1 VIEHFRVFSHVG
13 FFYALTEGYVEMKKT
28 TDAACQHHRNSVVA
42 TFKTHTQAEEAVKH
56 LAEAGFDMK
65 LLSIVGKGYHT
76 EENVVGYYNAGDRM
90 LYWGTQGAFWGGFW
104 ALLFGSGF
112 FLVPGIGP
120 LLVAGP
126 LVAAIVG
133 ALESAVVVGGFSA
146 LGAALASIG
155 IPNNSIVAYEASIK
169 SGQFLMVAHGT
180 PEEIERAKVLLGD
193 SGATMTESFIIDEP
207 AAAIA

>member
-1 VIEHFRVFSHVG
+1 
-13 FFYALTEGYVEMKKT
+13 MKKNSNVV
-28 TDAACQHHRNSVVA
+28 CQNHMNSVIA
-42 TFKTHTQAEEAVKH
+42 TFSTHTQAEEAVKQ
-56 LAEAGFDMK
+56 LQQAGFDMK

-104 ALLFGSGF
+104 ALLFGSGL

-146 LGAALASIG
+146 LGAALVSVG
-155 IPNNSIVAYEASIK
+155 IPNNSIVQYEASIK
-169 SGQFLMVAHGT
+169 SGQFLMVAHGS
-180 PEEIERAKVLLGD
+180 PEEVERAKILLGS
-193 SGATMTESFIIDEP
+193 SGATKTELFLVDEP
-207 AAAIA
+207 VGAIA

>member
-1 VIEHFRVFSHVG
+1 
-13 FFYALTEGYVEMKKT
+13 MKKT

-42 TFKTHTQAEEAVKH
+42 TFKTHTQAEEAVKQ
-56 LAEAGFDMK
+56 LAEAGVDMK

-155 IPNNSIVAYEASIK
+155 IPNNSILAYEASIK

-193 SGATMTESFIIDEP
+193 SGATMTESFIVDEP
-207 AAAIA
+207 AVAIA

>member
-1 VIEHFRVFSHVG
+1 MSKSSHS
-13 FFYALTEGYVEMKKT
+13 AR
-28 TDAACQHHRNSVVA
+28 QHHMNSVIA
-42 TFKTHTQAEEAVKH
+42 TFNTHTQAEEAVKQ
-56 LAEAGFDMK
+56 LQQAGFDMK

-76 EENVVGYYNAGDRM
+76 EENVIGYYNAGDRM

-112 FLVPGIGP
+112 FLVPGLGP

-126 LVAAIVG
+126 LVTAIVS

-155 IPNNSIVAYEASIK
+155 IPNNSIVAYEASIR
-169 SGQFLMVAHGT
+169 SGQFLMVAHGSAD
-180 PEEIERAKVLLGD
+180 EVERAKVLLGS
-193 SGATMTESFIIDEP
+193 SGATNTELCLVDEP
-207 AAAIA
+207 TALIA

>member
-1 VIEHFRVFSHVG
+1 VIEYLRVFGHVG
-13 FFYALTEGYVEMKKT
+13 FFYALTEGPVQMKKNS
-28 TDAACQHHRNSVVA
+28 DAVCQNHVNSVIAV
-42 TFKTHTQAEEAVKH
+42 FSTHTQAEEAVKQ
-56 LAEAGFDMK
+56 LQQAGFDMK

-76 EENVVGYYNAGDRM
+76 EENVIGYYNAGDRM

-146 LGAALASIG
+146 LGAALVSVG
-155 IPNNSIVAYEASIK
+155 IPNNSIVQYEASIK
-169 SGQFLMVAHGT
+169 SGQFLMVAHGSA
-180 PEEIERAKVLLGD
+180 EEVERAKVLLGS
-193 SGATMTESFIIDEP
+193 SGATRTELYLIDEP
-207 AAAIA
+207 VAAIA